1 MPIIQWSDD
10 YALGIE
16 IIDNQHKK
24 IFDTLNKLYDSFING
39 DGDKK
44 YNRSIERLLSI
55 SAHHFS
61 TEEGLMRDS
70 GYSEYFDHLQEHK
83 LFTWQVSQLQDI
95 VGTAKKEHT
104 KELMEYLSNWII
116 NHEIVKDSKIVVK
129 REQFSPLLD
138 MSPIY
143 DKQASVIAAET

>member
-1 MPIIQWSDD
+1 MPIIKWSDD

-24 IFDTLNKLYDSFING
+24 IFDTLNKLYDSFVNG
-39 DGDKK
+39 DGEKK
-44 YNRSIERLLSI
+44 YSRSIERLLSI

-61 TEEGLMRDS
+61 TEETLMRDT
-70 GYSEYFDHLQEHK
+70 GYGDYFDHLQEHK

-95 VGTAKKEHT
+95 VGTAQKEHT

-116 NHEIVKDSKIVVK
+116 NHEIVRDSKIVLK
-129 REQFSPLLD
+129 PEQISP
-138 MSPIY
+138 
-143 DKQASVIAAET
+143 AADLPSILQ